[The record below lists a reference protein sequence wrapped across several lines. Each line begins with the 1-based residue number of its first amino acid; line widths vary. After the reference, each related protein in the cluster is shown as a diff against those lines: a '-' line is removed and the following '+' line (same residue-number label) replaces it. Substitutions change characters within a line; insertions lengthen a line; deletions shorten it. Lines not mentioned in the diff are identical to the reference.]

1 MNLLRKLPIRGQMYL
16 IAALTVSVII
26 VILLFNY
33 SRSAAYLTKNNEM
46 YTRDISNQLEQTIL
60 SNYDVIKWL
69 TYNVAYN
76 QSIQDYLLDEDPLT
90 KYQRF
95 PTLKN
100 LFINLTTVKSGVL
113 DLIVRGKNGDSFSL
127 QGFSTEQFG
136 NFMPKRADSFFS
148 NVTECPS
155 GSIERYCFAVG
166 TNIFS
171 SNIHNRYTSE
181 IGQIIVVIDATTLTG
196 GYDLKTLQ
204 PGTTVYLLDRSNTIF
219 MSNDRDK
226 IGKPFQLPSG
236 EDKSGLVRVDG
247 KLAHIQI
254 KDIPQIG
261 GKFVRVIPDD
271 VFFKDIRKLRK
282 QTLIA
287 VGIGVLLLLIPF
299 LFILNNMIL
308 PLRKLYYYMR
318 INHQGDLNRRLDLSG
333 SAEAE
338 VIGVRYNQMLSNVQD
353 LTEQL
358 VDSKE
363 RLLTSEIEK
372 KRAEYDFL
380 KSQVNPHF
388 LYNTLDTIRGLASER
403 GVPEIREMTGA
414 LSRIF
419 RYSIKGN
426 DAVPLSEE
434 IRIVVAYM
442 NIQEVRFSHRFELN
456 CHIPEPLMQLKVP
469 KMILQPII
477 ENAVY
482 HGLEPRYE
490 KGTLSVSA
498 KLDESGQDL
507 ILTVQDDGVGMDKEQ
522 LERILQQLNPS
533 GEVAAASED
542 GSKGVGL
549 ANVHNRLQYLYEHPY
564 GIDIWSKEKAGTI
577 VTLRI
582 PVQTEMRQPC
592 IEQ

>member
-46 YTRDISNQLEQTIL
+46 YTRDISSQLEQTIL
-60 SNYDVIKWL
+60 SNYDVIKWM

-76 QSIQDYLLDEDPLT
+76 QSIQDYLLDEDKLS

-100 LFINLTTVKSGVL
+100 LFINLSTVKSGIL
-113 DLIVRGKNGDSFSL
+113 DFIVSGKNGDWFSL
-127 QGFSTEQFG
+127 QGYSTEQFG
-136 NFMPKRADSFFS
+136 NFMPKRADSYFS
-148 NVTECPS
+148 NVKECPS
-155 GSIERYCFAVG
+155 GSIMRYCFAVG

-171 SNIHNRYTSE
+171 SNIHKRYTSE
-181 IGQIIVVIDATTLTG
+181 IGQIIVLIDATTLTG

-204 PGTTVYLLDRSNTIF
+204 PGTAVYLLDRGNTIF
-219 MSNDRDK
+219 MSNEREK
-226 IGKPFQLPSG
+226 IGQPFELPKD
-236 EDKSGLVRVDG
+236 EVKSGLVRIDG
-247 KLAHIQI
+247 KLNHIQI

-271 VFFKDIRKLRK
+271 VFFQDIRKLRK

-287 VGIGVLLLLIPF
+287 VGIGVLLLMIPF

-318 INHQGDLNRRLDLSG
+318 INHQDDLNKRVDLSG

-338 VIGVRYNQMLSNVQD
+338 VIGTRYNQMLSNVQD
-353 LTEQL
+353 LTDQL

-426 DAVPLSEE
+426 DVVPLSQE
-434 IRIVVAYM
+434 IRIVEAYM
-442 NIQEVRFSHRFELN
+442 NIQAIRFSHRFELS
-456 CHIPEPLMQLKVP
+456 CHVPGELMQLKVP

-490 KGTLSVSA
+490 KGKLTVTA
-498 KLDESGQDL
+498 MLDESGQDL
-507 ILTVQDDGVGMDKEQ
+507 IITIQDDGVGMNEEQ
-522 LERILQQLNPS
+522 LACIRKQLDLS
-533 GEVAAASED
+533 REAAAASEE
-542 GSKGVGL
+542 GSHGVGL
-549 ANVHNRLQYLYEHPY
+549 TNVHNRLQYLFEHPY
-564 GIDIWSKEKAGTI
+564 GIEIWSKEKAGTT

-582 PVQTEMRQPC
+582 PVQMEMN
-592 IEQ
+592 EHV